1 MSVVSRVW
9 LNSDAYLVCLTHAM
23 SNETEE
29 IMGLCI
35 GDTEETKNGYEI
47 TISAVMLLRRM
58 DKRKD
63 RVEISV
69 EQLSKASTVAENMA
83 RKTGKPLHIVGWYHS
98 HPHITVWPS
107 HVDLRT
113 QAMYQLMDKTFVG
126 LIFSCF
132 NETKS
137 NLHQKVEMTCF
148 QSLRSEANWE
158 DSQHH
163 RVEIPIDLKR
173 MPAFDETNLQTLIDL
188 PKILVQEEN
197 EAYEIANR
205 SSSSHIL
212 TRIHNASAYAQTL
225 CNVTETITSPML
237 HLLHS
242 TDTSRCNLLD
252 IINKQNDVILLRI
265 EKLKKKIQEKSA
277 LRQ

>member
-1 MSVVSRVW
+1 MSAVSRVW

-35 GDTEETKNGYEI
+35 GESNEEIDGYEI

-69 EQLSKASTVAENMA
+69 EQLSNASTVAENMA
-83 RKTGKPLHIVGWYHS
+83 EKTGRPLRIVGWYHS

-113 QAMYQLMDKTFVG
+113 QAMYQMMDQTFVG

-132 NETKS
+132 NEVKS

-148 QSLRSEANWE
+148 QSLRGSDGSLEWE
-158 DSQHH
+158 GSRSHLRLD
-163 RVEIPIDLKR
+163 IPIFLKR
-173 MPAFDETNLQTLIDL
+173 MPTFDEANLQTLTHL

-197 EAYEIANR
+197 EAYGMANR

-225 CNVTETITSPML
+225 CNVMDTITSPLL
-237 HLLHS
+237 HLLHA
-242 TDTSRCNLLD
+242 T
-252 IINKQNDVILLRI
+252 NDARKIVLNRVNEENQQLAQRIKELRAQI
-265 EKLKKKIQEKSA
+265 E
-277 LRQ
+277 